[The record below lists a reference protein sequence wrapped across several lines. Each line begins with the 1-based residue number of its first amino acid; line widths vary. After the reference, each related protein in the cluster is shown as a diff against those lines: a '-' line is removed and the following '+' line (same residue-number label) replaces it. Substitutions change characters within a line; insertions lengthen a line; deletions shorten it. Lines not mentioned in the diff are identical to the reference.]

1 MISEKI
7 RMQTLYIYSNIM
19 CEKVVLKNL
28 FFPLPE
34 HYYTKVQFYVYN
46 IVLNRITAICIL
58 GKLKT
63 FLSKYT

>member
-1 MISEKI
+1 
-7 RMQTLYIYSNIM
+7 M

-34 HYYTKVQFYVYN
+34 HYYTKVQFYVNN